1 MGFVCYFIG
10 SCDTH
15 KKNTL
20 NPLHLLFLGLVWYG
34 LGFLCGANS
43 RRWRRV
49 HSRTSHGP
57 KHSRGTNKSS
67 NPNWNENTHTFVKC
81 ITPLVKNTLHSEVI
95 GKWFYRFFINSHYLV
110 LVKSMF
116 EWGRIHKKNRKL
128 GQLSWVVG
136 TPSSPSPPHVELF
149 LLLFSF
155 FWKWIL
161 VNVTIGPIN
170 Y

>member
-1 MGFVCYFIG
+1 MLLFWLLWHAF
-10 SCDTH
+10 
-15 KKNTL
+15 KKT
-20 NPLHLLFLGLVWYG
+20 LHLLFLGLVWYG

-95 GKWFYRFFINSHYLV
+95 GKWFYRFFYQQSLPRFGQKHV
-110 LVKSMF
+110 WVGKDSQ
-116 EWGRIHKKNRKL
+116 KKQKVRT
-128 GQLSWVVG
+128 VVMSRRNPFLPIPTPCG
-136 TPSSPSPPHVELF
+136 TFFAFIFF
-149 LLLFSF
+149 LLKMDLS
-155 FWKWIL
+155 
-161 VNVTIGPIN
+161 
-170 Y
+170 